1 MALSKEQSDATRA
14 ENELITPDSL
24 HFQYLPDYAQYLLSN
39 RLEDFTRK
47 TLAISREVKIPLLR
61 FFENMPEDELIKLS
75 IQGTQDYL
83 SYFAA
88 NKVDEFIAL
97 SLKRWTENQLPL
109 VQNNE
114 IVAQDIST
122 VSYTRRAA
130 FRHFLPDYTTDL
142 LLYNHILDEIDRF
155 VLTVEEQ
162 SYNTLFNI
170 KQQKINEHLYFIEKV
185 NNTLPGI
192 MYVYDIVN
200 FKEIYTT
207 SKREHILGYNQ
218 EEIAEFGPHVFKAL
232 VHPDDYE
239 KRIMHLQDFALANDG
254 EIRILEYRVK
264 TKSGKYHWQRVYE
277 TVFKRNDEGIPEHI
291 IGISLDINKEKG
303 ALQQLQLREQQLS
316 EAQEIAG
323 LGSFDWDLQNHT
335 SSNSEQLFKIFELE
349 EAQDYLSFLQF
360 VHPADQVM
368 LSAAIN
374 EAITGNGRYEC
385 EYRYKRYTDKIIWS
399 RGIVTF
405 QDGKPIKMRGTV
417 MDVTE
422 RHAMLQQL
430 KHTVDLHKQ
439 AQALTHIGNWSW
451 DIPTN
456 TIEWSDEMY
465 RIYGLEPQSE
475 NIHFERF
482 LSLVHPED
490 RERRVEEIQRA
501 LATHVAEDYVMRI
514 VWDDGTLRVL
524 QGRGEVILDEF
535 NKPYKITGTCQDI
548 TEQYNTNLQLAQKNL
563 ELQRSNEE
571 LMSFN
576 YIASHDLQEPLRK
589 IKLFSNR
596 IFEKD
601 FNLLPPTAREFL
613 PRIMSSATQM
623 QKLINDLLAFSR
635 ATSAD
640 KIFEQTDLN
649 SLLEEIKTTLKDSIE
664 EKNVSITYTTLPE
677 LRLISFQFQQLLEN
691 IISNAI
697 KYSKADVPVEIK
709 INSKVVTGNA
719 YINEGAKA
727 DKNYQ
732 MLSISDNGI
741 GFDQQYSQKIF
752 ELFQRLHNK
761 NEYSGTGIGLAIC
774 KKIIQNHEGFI
785 TAIGEP
791 GKGATFCIFTPLN

>member
-1 MALSKEQSDATRA
+1 MILSKEKSDATRA
-14 ENELITPDSL
+14 ESEPITPDSL
-24 HFQYLPDYAQYLLSN
+24 KFQYLPDYAQYLLSN

-83 SYFAA
+83 SYFAG

-109 VQNNE
+109 VQNDE

-142 LLYNHILDEIDRF
+142 ILYNHILDEIDRF

-192 MYVYDIVN
+192 IYVYDIIN

-207 SKREHILGYNQ
+207 SKREHILGYNH

-239 KRIMHLQDFALANDG
+239 TRISHLQDFALANDG
-254 EIRILEYRVK
+254 EIRNLEYRVK
-264 TKSGKYHWQRVYE
+264 TKSGNYHWQRVYE
-277 TVFKRNDEGIPEHI
+277 TVFKRNEEGIPEHI

-303 ALQQLQLREQQLS
+303 TLQQLQLREQQLS

-335 SSNSEQLFKIFELE
+335 STNSEQLFKIFELE

-360 VHPADQVM
+360 VHPADQVR

-405 QDGKPIKMRGTV
+405 QHGKPIKMRGTV

-430 KHTVDLHKQ
+430 KQTIDLHKQ

-501 LATHVAEDYVMRI
+501 LATHIAEDYIMRI
-514 VWDDGTLRVL
+514 VWDNGTIRVL
-524 QGRGEVILDEF
+524 QGRGEVVLDEF

-548 TEQYNTNLQLAQKNL
+548 TEQYNTNLQLEQKNI

-601 FNLLPPTAREFL
+601 FNLLSPTAKEFL
-613 PRIMSSATQM
+613 PRIMTSATQM

-640 KIFEQTDLN
+640 KVFEQTDLN
-649 SLLEEIKTTLKDSIE
+649 TLLEDVKTTLKDSIE
-664 EKNVSITYTTLPE
+664 EKNVSITYTSLPQ

-691 IISNAI
+691 MIGNAI

-785 TAIGEP
+785 TAEGEP
-791 GKGATFCIFTPLN
+791 GKGATFYIFTPLN